1 MLCPKYVRCKEPL
14 KKPLSLR
21 KSIRTKLH
29 PYFHIILVFGLSK
42 MELSF
47 ITGCKGGCNAVY
59 DGHVYKFDWKKDS
72 GVMHWQCKGKRTVR
86 RKTRLY
92 SRCLGG
98 VEACY
103 SSLQFNHRNQELLR
117 LYGIYMDLQPHI
129 SGRNVEP
136 PRVC

>member
-1 MLCPKYVRCKEPL
+1 
-14 KKPLSLR
+14 
-21 KSIRTKLH
+21 
-29 PYFHIILVFGLSK
+29 

-47 ITGCKGGCNAVY
+47 ITERKGH
-59 DGHVYKFDWKKDS
+59 DGYVLTFDRKKDS
-72 GVMHWQCKGKRTVR
+72 GVMYWQCKGKRILQC
-86 RKTRLY
+86 KARLY

>member
-1 MLCPKYVRCKEPL
+1 MHGITTPGEIRVCCAHNTCDVKSH

-21 KSIRTKLH
+21 KSIKTKLH
-29 PYFHIILVFGLSK
+29 LYFLIILVFGLSK

-59 DGHVYKFDWKKDS
+59 DGHVYTFDRKKDS
-72 GVMHWQCKGKRTVR
+72 GVMYWQCKGKRTLQC
-86 RKTRLY
+86 KARLY

-103 SSLQFNHRNQELLR
+103 SSLQFNHRNQL
-117 LYGIYMDLQPHI
+117 D
-129 SGRNVEP
+129 
-136 PRVC
+136 CFTC